1 MSSWKLVASLIVLAA
16 PALAQLHVG
25 VKAGAPLADVTQ
37 TVGEPRW
44 NNLPSHWVLG
54 LMVDVDVPANLG
66 IEFNALYR
74 RVGYEGATLEPL
86 PQVRWKVRD
95 EVWDFP
101 LIAKYR
107 FPGALLRPYVGAGW
121 SFRKLNDLM
130 RLGSGSSGVVL
141 SGGFRASVLIVKISP
156 ELRYT
161 RWTGGEDVQPAF
173 RARKNQI
180 EFLLGVTF

>member
-1 MSSWKLVASLIVLAA
+1 MSSRHILASLILLAA
-16 PALAQLHVG
+16 PAFAQLHVG
-25 VKAGAPLADVTQ
+25 IKAGAPLADVTQ

-44 NNLPSHWVLG
+44 NNLPSHWVVG

-74 RVGYEGATLEPL
+74 RVGYEGATVDPL
-86 PQVRWKVRD
+86 PQLRWKVRD

-107 FPGALLRPYVGAGW
+107 FPGAVVRPYVGAGW

-130 RLGSGSSGVVL
+130 RLGSGSNGVVL
-141 SGGFRASVLIVKISP
+141 TGGFRANVLIVKLSP

-161 RWTGGEDVQPAF
+161 RWTGGEDVPSGF
-173 RARKNQI
+173 RARKNQV

>member
-1 MSSWKLVASLIVLAA
+1 MSWSKLVTGLSVVVA
-16 PALAQLHVG
+16 PALGQLHVG
-25 VKAGAPLADVTQ
+25 LRAGAPLADVTQ
-37 TVGEPRW
+37 IVGEPRW

-54 LMVDVDVPANLG
+54 LMVDVDLPANLG
-66 IEFNALYR
+66 IEFNTLYR
-74 RVGYEGATLEPL
+74 RVGYEGATVDPL

-101 LIAKYR
+101 LMAKYR
-107 FPGALLRPYVGAGW
+107 FPGAVVRPYVGAGW

-141 SGGFRASVLIVKISP
+141 SGGFRANVLIVKLSP

-161 RWTGGEDVQPAF
+161 RWTGGEDVPSGF
-173 RARKNQI
+173 RARKNQV